1 MTIFYYRYI
10 YVDFDVVSHAKLFT
24 RLRLHSYGIRDSVLL
39 WLNFCGREMCTKVG
53 LELSD
58 VAELVSGIVRG
69 SGLGPTMFLAYIL
82 TNLLLFFVNTE
93 FLCTY
98 LLTTSSYT

>member
-1 MTIFYYRYI
+1 M
-10 YVDFDVVSHAKLFT
+10 SHAKLF
-24 RLRLHSYGIRDSVLL
+24 LRQHSYGIRDSVLL
-39 WLNFCGREMCTKVG
+39 WLKSFFCGREMCTKVG